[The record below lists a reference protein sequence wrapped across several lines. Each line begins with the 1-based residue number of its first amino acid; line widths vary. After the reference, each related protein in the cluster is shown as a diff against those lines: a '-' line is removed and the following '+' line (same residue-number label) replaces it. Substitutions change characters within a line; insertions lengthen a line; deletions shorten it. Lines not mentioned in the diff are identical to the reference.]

1 MDYIPI
7 ITAEKARKLAEE
19 KEQIRRVM
27 ELIWQS
33 AIDGEKSIILDNL
46 NEKTIEELEMWGYQV
61 EERMALTDN
70 PSSYISWK

>member
-1 MDYIPI
+1 
-7 ITAEKARKLAEE
+7 
-19 KEQIRRVM
+19 M

-46 NEKTIEELEMWGYQV
+46 NEKTIEELENYGYQI

-70 PSSYISWK
+70 PSYYISWK

>member
-1 MDYIPI
+1 MNYIPI
-7 ITAEKARKLAEE
+7 ITAEKARKLSEE

-46 NEKTIEELEMWGYQV
+46 NEKTIEELEMWGFQI

-70 PSSYISWK
+70 PSYYINWK

>member
-46 NEKTIEELEMWGYQV
+46 NEKTIEELEMWGFQV

-70 PSSYISWK
+70 PSYYISWK

>member
-1 MDYIPI
+1 MNYIPI
-7 ITAEKARKLAEE
+7 ITAEKARKLSEE

-33 AIDGEKSIILDNL
+33 AISGEKYIILDNL
-46 NEKTIEELEMWGYQV
+46 NEKTIEELEMWGFQI

-70 PSSYISWK
+70 PSYYINWK

>member
-7 ITAEKARKLAEE
+7 ITAEKAKKLAEE
-19 KEQIRRVM
+19 KEQILRVM

-46 NEKTIEELEMWGYQV
+46 NEKTIEELENYGYQI
-61 EERMALTDN
+61 EERMALPDN
-70 PSSYISWK
+70 PSYYISWK

>member
-7 ITAEKARKLAEE
+7 ITAERARKLAEE

-46 NEKTIEELEMWGYQV
+46 NEKTIEELEIYGYQI
-61 EERMALTDN
+61 EERMVLTDN
-70 PSSYISWK
+70 PSYYISWK

>member
-7 ITAEKARKLAEE
+7 ITAEKARKLSEE

-33 AIDGEKSIILDNL
+33 AIGGEKYIILDNL
-46 NEKTIEELEMWGYQV
+46 NEKTIEELEMWGFQI

-70 PSSYISWK
+70 PSYYISWK

>member
-46 NEKTIEELEMWGYQV
+46 NEKTIEELEMWGCQI

-70 PSSYISWK
+70 PSYYISWK

>member
-1 MDYIPI
+1 MYTPI
-7 ITAEKARKLAEE
+7 ISAERARELAGER
-19 KEQIRRVM
+19 EQIRRVM

-70 PSSYISWK
+70 PSYYISWK

>member
-7 ITAEKARKLAEE
+7 ITAEKARKLSEE
-19 KEQIRRVM
+19 KEQICRVM

-46 NEKTIEELEMWGYQV
+46 NEKTIEELEIYGYQI
-61 EERMALTDN
+61 EERMGLTDN
-70 PSSYISWK
+70 PSYYISWK

>member
-46 NEKTIEELEMWGYQV
+46 NEKTVEELEMWGFQV

-70 PSSYISWK
+70 PSYYISWK

>member
-7 ITAEKARKLAEE
+7 ITAEKAKKLAEE

-70 PSSYISWK
+70 PSYYISWK

>member
-46 NEKTIEELEMWGYQV
+46 YEKTIEELEIYGYQI
-61 EERMALTDN
+61 EERMTLTDN
-70 PSSYISWK
+70 PSYYISWK

>member
-7 ITAEKARKLAEE
+7 ITAERARKLAEE

-33 AIDGEKSIILDNL
+33 AIDGEKSVILDNL
-46 NEKTIEELEMWGYQV
+46 NEKTIEELEIYGYHI
-61 EERMALTDN
+61 EKRMALTDN
-70 PSSYISWK
+70 PSYYISWK